1 MALSLPTVSISLRMD
16 SLDLVYGVS
25 RVAVLSY
32 LQVEKDIALLDMLEI
47 GGYGT
52 DNFTLRFRD
61 KKDQPTISVS
71 TGSASNL
78 IQVIRAAYGA
88 HERVASLRGLTSFIA
103 TARLQLGSPQT
114 LDFKLAFPRRISSRS
129 SL

>member
-25 RVAVLSY
+25 CIAMLSY

-78 IQVIRAAYGA
+78 IQVIRAAYGESGICEVLP
-88 HERVASLRGLTSFIA
+88 H
-103 TARLQLGSPQT
+103 LQLPPDYSWAV
-114 LDFKLAFPRRISSRS
+114 L
-129 SL
+129 